1 MIVRTLRAAT
11 PGARAA
17 LVLLACGALAACA
30 PPTGDF
36 GRAEPSVVH
45 DRLMPAF
52 GREAARQRG
61 EPVSYYRMTDA
72 ERTMRNIGW
81 GVVMPPLPEQWR
93 ERTLVELRRT
103 RVLPAERARVHKESY
118 VRTLLAIDYR
128 SSGARYA
135 RLIDDVRADTDRIE
149 PFFAAAAK
157 VAEDDR
163 VRARTANRVP
173 ELTPDEAANVDG
185 RIAENGLMIAWV
197 RQSFEERLI
206 AYRYALDRLVLETPD
221 RKALEAEEAI
231 ATFASVLASLRPL
244 GPAKGVFKG

>member
-1 MIVRTLRAAT
+1 MIVPKLRAAT
-11 PGARAA
+11 PGARATLILIGCAA
-17 LVLLACGALAACA
+17 LSACT

-36 GRAEPSVVH
+36 GRVEPSVVH
-45 DRLMPAF
+45 DRLLPAL
-52 GREAARQRG
+52 GLEAARQRG
-61 EPVSYYRMTDA
+61 EPVSYYRLTDA
-72 ERTMRNIGW
+72 ERTMRALGW

-103 RVLPAERARVHKESY
+103 RVLPAERVRLEKESY

-135 RLIDDVRADTDRIE
+135 KLIDDVRADTDRIE

-163 VRARTANRVP
+163 VRARAADRVP
-173 ELTPDEAANVDG
+173 ELTPDESANVDG

-197 RQSFEERLI
+197 RDSFEERLI

-221 RKALEAEEAI
+221 RKAVEAEEAI
-231 ATFASVLASLRPL
+231 ATFASVLRSLRPL